1 MQSVIQNFAWYK
13 VSYLQWNK
21 VSYYFFS
28 DVEWHTIAEILY
40 LQEQEYQAPPV
51 NLFFLLQTPTTW
63 LFKDFLVPE
72 VKPLSSW
79 ADQCPLVLPGLRIL
93 GGLPDPSRNFVLIF
107 AFQSSTK
114 WVYPQTPLVPSSQNL
129 WFINRAVLWCTTN
142 AGRSIPVPSGNFIIF

>member
-51 NLFFLLQTPTTW
+51 NLFFLLQTPTT
-63 LFKDFLVPE
+63 LFKDFLVPQSQTFE
-72 VKPLSSW
+72 FM
-79 ADQCPLVLPGLRIL
+79 
-93 GGLPDPSRNFVLIF
+93 SR
-107 AFQSSTK
+107 
-114 WVYPQTPLVPSSQNL
+114 
-129 WFINRAVLWCTTN
+129 
-142 AGRSIPVPSGNFIIF
+142 PVPFGTTRA